1 MERSLDRRGLLRDAE
16 AARVEAEIREE
27 LESHVE
33 LCAEALRDQGHTP
46 AEALREAQVRFGDL
60 ERTLRACR
68 RVRLGGRLAM
78 QRLQWILILVLGG
91 ATVMLALHGRRS
103 AALAAA
109 ERQHAMVQ
117 AEMARA
123 LLAEMQERTP
133 AEPVEQ
139 IVVGVGD
146 VLTVHSDASSA
157 VRQTTEVQRD
167 GQALFAD
174 VGWVKVAGRSRPE
187 VEAELSVL
195 YLAHYED
202 VAPVYVIVESRR

>member
-1 MERSLDRRGLLRDAE
+1 MERSLDLRGLLRDAE

-46 AEALREAQVRFGDL
+46 DEARREAQVRFGDL

-68 RVRLGGRLAM
+68 RARLGGRLAM

-91 ATVMLALHGRRS
+91 STVMLALHGRRS

-109 ERQHAMVQ
+109 ERQQAMAEAMHAG
-117 AEMARA
+117 A
-123 LLAEMQERTP
+123 LLAELQQRSRT
-133 AEPVEQ
+133 EPVEQ

-146 VLTVHSDASSA
+146 VLDVKGGYGSVDH
-157 VRQTTEVQRD
+157 TTEVQID
-167 GQALFAD
+167 GQALVKD
-174 VGWVKVAGRSRPE
+174 IGWMSVAGKTRPE
-187 VEAELSVL
+187 VEVLLTALYAE
-195 YLAHYED
+195 HYED
-202 VAPVYVIVESRR
+202 LGPVYVIVKSPD